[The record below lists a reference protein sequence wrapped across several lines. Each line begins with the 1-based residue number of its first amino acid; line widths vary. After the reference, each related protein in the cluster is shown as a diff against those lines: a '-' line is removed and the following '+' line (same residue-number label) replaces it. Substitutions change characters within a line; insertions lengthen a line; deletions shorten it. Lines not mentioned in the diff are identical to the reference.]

1 VLRFPG
7 PSTPLEV
14 TVDLVARVQRG
25 DDAALEILIKRYFVP
40 LRRLGHNRL
49 PRLARPMTDT
59 DDLVQDALV
68 NTIRQL
74 PHFVCRNPGALLAY
88 LRRAVLNRIID
99 ERRRC
104 LKLVDSRSEPDD
116 LATQAPSQLQSVLN
130 KEEIVR
136 YRAALRR
143 LRPRDRQLI
152 IMRVEQQLTYREIG
166 TQLGMPSANAARIAS
181 ARATARFATA
191 LKHV

>member
-1 VLRFPG
+1 MTF
-7 PSTPLEV
+7 
-14 TVDLVARVQRG
+14 DLVVRVQRG
-25 DDAALEILIKRYFVP
+25 DETALDILLRRYFVP

-59 DDLVQDALV
+59 DDIVQDALV

-74 PHFVCRNPGALLAY
+74 PRFVCRNPGALLAY

-99 ERRRC
+99 VRRKC
-104 LKLVDSRSEPDD
+104 LRLGESSADPDD
-116 LATQAPSQLQSVLN
+116 SASQAPSQLQCVLD
-130 KEEIVR
+130 KEEIMR

-143 LRPRDRQLI
+143 LRDRDRQLI
-152 IMRVEQQLTYREIG
+152 MMRVEQQLTYREIG
-166 TQLGMPSANAARIAS
+166 IQLRMPSANAARIAS
-181 ARATARFATA
+181 VRATARFAAA

>member
-1 VLRFPG
+1 VLRFR
-7 PSTPLEV
+7 STPLEV

-74 PHFVCRNPGALLAY
+74 PHFVYRNPGALLAY

-104 LKLVDSRSEPDD
+104 LKLVDSRSDPDD